1 MYIDGE
7 WIESIEGKYFETYN
21 PANGETI
28 GMIPEGTREDA
39 QKAID
44 AAVEAAPRIASM
56 SVWERS
62 ALLKSIASKVESKKE
77 ELARIISI
85 DQGKPYYTEALPEV
99 EAVIRG
105 FSDAAEQI
113 KWLETAVIPVQD
125 KNKRVFSIYQPK
137 GVYAIITPW
146 NFPMNIPTEYLAPA
160 LGAGNTVVW
169 VPAPTTSI
177 SAIKLME
184 CLVEAGVP
192 KGVVNLVTGMGAV
205 VGDEIVV
212 NPGTN
217 AIGFTGSTAVGYQIA
232 TRGAGKPLLLEL
244 GGNGPTIVLKDADL
258 DKAAKSIAAAC
269 FFNGGQVCSSSE
281 RILVHQDIHD
291 AFVERLLKE
300 AKAVVLGDPLDP
312 LTTMGPLNNIAVVE
326 KNVVHA
332 NDSREKGAN
341 ILIGGQRATGLKSE
355 LFFEPTVITNVTE
368 EFLYNM
374 EETFGPVAPVMSF
387 STNQEAIEIADRNKW
402 GLVCSVFTESLKDS
416 MFFAERLR
424 AGIVNVNENSNYW
437 EPHIPFG
444 GVAGKTS
451 GIGRIGGTSS
461 IKEMSDVKTICLDLG

>member
-232 TRGAGKPLLLEL
+232 TSGAGKPLLLEL